1 MPRGA
6 RDRDVDQ
13 DDEEHEDNGEHD
25 DEDDGAAPDLDE
37 TQKRYRSLS
46 RDESAKADD
55 EEFEN
60 ICANLKRV
68 SVTISRVLTA
78 ASPLIGGQESLG
90 ADAGELPAAA
100 DAADHAGHVG
110 NGNGVKSAGAPSA
123 AADMAGSM
131 EDLRLWYETEVFAD
145 GEGQQRSWDVRKW
158 AFMQQLSKEL
168 SRPLTSSPLPFLL
181 EAPPNPSGADRA
193 RWRNPCSSSLDVATE
208 QSAAPA
214 AFGAARAPPP
224 AEAGWR
230 VEGVLEGGL
239 VFVGRSRC
247 VHSRPGA
254 RERAPLAPPLDSDS
268 PHLGAPSLSPR
279 VPQVQRR
286 RRPRRPRVAR
296 ALHRRAFV
304 RRRRRVRRLVGP
316 RHHHDGPRALENARR
331 PVRQLHVGRAAA
343 AALFRRRA
351 VHAAAPQLGAA
362 ARRPPWG
369 RRRRRRH
376 RIVVLTARRRREL
389 RNFVPPELLRLA
401 ATCSGDSRRHL
412 CSHLSGPEPER

>member
-1 MPRGA
+1 MSAMPRGA
-6 RDRDVDQ
+6 GDRDVDQ
-13 DDEEHEDNGEHD
+13 DDEEHEENGEHD

-78 ASPLIGGQESLG
+78 ASPLIGRQESLG
-90 ADAGELPAAA
+90 ADAGEMPAAA
-100 DAADHAGHVG
+100 GAADHAAHAG
-110 NGNGVKSAGAPSA
+110 NGSNGVKSAGAPSA
-123 AADMAGSM
+123 AGAVTPADMAGSM

-181 EAPPNPSGADRA
+181 EAPPNPSGADRT
-193 RWRNPCSSSLDVATE
+193 RWQNPSSSSLDTVTGAPSATAPSFG
-208 QSAAPA
+208 SARTAS
-214 AFGAARAPPP
+214 P

-247 VHSRPGA
+247 VYAASSRGA
-254 RERAPLAPPLDSDS
+254 RARAPRPPVSRRSKHASHPAVTAGTTTSLSATTSCRACTASSCARAASSACSTD
-268 PHLGAPSLSPR
+268 GRATAPSRWTARTRRRAARRATALCRARGGRCSSPR
-279 VPQVQRR
+279 ASRSRCGSATRRCCTSATAATTSTAPTPR
-286 RRPRRPRVAR
+286 RRP
-296 ALHRRAFV
+296 
-304 RRRRRVRRLVGP
+304 
-316 RHHHDGPRALENARR
+316 DSTTST
-331 PVRQLHVGRAAA
+331 
-343 AALFRRRA
+343 
-351 VHAAAPQLGAA
+351 
-362 ARRPPWG
+362 
-369 RRRRRRH
+369 
-376 RIVVLTARRRREL
+376 RIEFCSPGKVPREL
-389 RNFVPPELLRLA
+389 L
-401 ATCSGDSRRHL
+401 
-412 CSHLSGPEPER
+412 